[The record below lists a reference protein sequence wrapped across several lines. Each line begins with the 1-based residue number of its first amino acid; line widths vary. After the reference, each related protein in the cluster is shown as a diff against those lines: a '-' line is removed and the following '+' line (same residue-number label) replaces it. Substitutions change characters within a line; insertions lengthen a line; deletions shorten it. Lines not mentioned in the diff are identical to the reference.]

1 MTQSHHTRR
10 DFLKAMG
17 LGSAALA
24 MPRSLAAAEAKESG
38 KPNIV
43 LIMADDLGY
52 ECLGCNGGTS
62 YKTPVL
68 DKLAKSGTRFTN
80 AYCTPLCSPTRML
93 IMTGRYG
100 FRNYKSWGVLDP
112 KEKTFGH
119 VMKSAGYATCVS
131 GKWQFAQF
139 DKPGMA
145 DHCKRSGFDEHC
157 VWTWVYKGK
166 APARYWDPFI
176 WQNGKLLQGTKGKYG
191 PDIHCDFVIDFIER
205 NKDRPFFAYY
215 PMNLVHG
222 PFQAPPGVKGAG
234 EQAAKAGGKK
244 KARQKGGYYPQMVA
258 YMDKMV
264 GRVVA
269 ALDRLKLREKTLI
282 IFTGDNGTPRGIKSK
297 MGEVVIPGGKGTMGD
312 TGTHMPFVTSWPSAV
327 PAGKVRD
334 DLIDFSD
341 IMPTLADLGGADL
354 PKGVKIDGR
363 SFAAQLRGK
372 AGKPRR
378 WVYIHDGDNRR
389 TGNKPTAPNK
399 RAVRDKR
406 WKLYA
411 DGKFYDMKKDPFE
424 KSPLASDA
432 GPEGPEAS
440 LAREHFRTLLK
451 TFELV
456 ARSL

>member
-1 MTQSHHTRR
+1 MNQPDHTRR
-10 DFLKAMG
+10 DFLKAVG
-17 LGSAALA
+17 FGSAALA
-24 MPRSLAAAEAKESG
+24 MPRSLAAAEAKESR

-68 DKLAKSGTRFTN
+68 DALAESGTRFTN

-100 FRNYKSWGVLDP
+100 FRSYKGWGILDP

-119 VMKSAGYATCVS
+119 VMTSAGYATCVS
-131 GKWQFAQF
+131 GKWQFAKF

-176 WQNGKLLQGTKGKYG
+176 WQNGELLAGTQGKYG

-215 PMNLVHG
+215 PMNLVHA
-222 PFQAPPGVKGAG
+222 PFPAPPGVKGAG
-234 EQAAKAGGKK
+234 GKK
-244 KARQKGGYYPQMVA
+244 KTRQKGGYYPQMVA

-297 MGEVVIPGGKGTMGD
+297 MGDLVIPGGKGTMGD
-312 TGTHMPFVTSWPSAV
+312 TGTHMPFVTNWPSAV

-341 IMPTLADLGGADL
+341 IMPTLAALGRADL
-354 PKGVKIDGR
+354 PKGVTIDGR
-363 SFAAQLRGK
+363 SFAPQLRGK
-372 AGKPRR
+372 TGKPRE
-378 WVYIHDGDNRR
+378 WVYIHHGDNRA
-389 TGNKPTAPNK
+389 KPNM

-411 DGKFYDMKKDPFE
+411 DGKLYDMKKDPFE
-424 KSPLASDA
+424 KKPLADA
-432 GPEGPEAS
+432 AGADADAARKRLQAV
-440 LAREHFRTLLK
+440 LAKLTG
-451 TFELV
+451 
-456 ARSL
+456 S

>member
-1 MTQSHHTRR
+1 MNQPDHTRR
-10 DFLKAMG
+10 DFLKAAG
-17 LGSAALA
+17 LASAALVL
-24 MPRSLAAAEAKESG
+24 PQSLAAAETKESG

-68 DKLAKSGTRFTN
+68 DELAKSGTRFTN
-80 AYCTPLCSPTRML
+80 AYCTPLCSPTRLL

-100 FRNYKSWGVLDP
+100 FRSYHGWGVLDP
-112 KEKTFGH
+112 KEKTFVH

-131 GKWQFAQF
+131 GKWQLARF

-145 DHCKRSGFDEHC
+145 DHCKRSGFDEQC
-157 VWTWVYKGK
+157 VWTWFYKGK
-166 APARYWDPFI
+166 KPSRYWDPFI
-176 WQNGKLLQGTKGKYG
+176 WQDGKLLAGSKGKYG
-191 PDIHCDFVIDFIER
+191 SDIHCDFVIDFIER

-222 PFQAPPGVKGAG
+222 PFVPTPDSRGKGAG
-234 EQAAKAGGKK
+234 KK
-244 KARQKGGYYPQMVA
+244 GRQKGRNYADMVA

-264 GRVVA
+264 ARLVA

-282 IFTGDNGTPRGIKSK
+282 IFTGDNGTPRGIRSK
-297 MGEVVIPGGKGTMGD
+297 MGDLVIPGGKGTMGD
-312 TGTHMPFVTSWPSAV
+312 TGTHVPFVTNWPSTV

-341 IMPTLADLGGADL
+341 IMPTLADLGGAEM

-363 SFAAQLRGK
+363 SFAPQLRGK
-372 AGKPRR
+372 PGKGRE
-378 WVYIHDGDNRR
+378 WVYIHHGDNRA
-389 TGNKPTAPNK
+389 KPGM

-411 DGKFYDMKKDPFE
+411 DGRLYDMKKDPFE
-424 KSPLASDA
+424 KEPIAADGA
-432 GPEGPEAS
+432 GPEAS
-440 LAREHFRTLLK
+440 AARKRLQAVLATLK
-451 TFELV
+451 GD
-456 ARSL
+456 